1 MISTISGT
9 SKSSKFTVTTFKKS
23 RFSETSCAIAY
34 IEAKIL
40 KKCQQLGL
48 APTYFKYLRQALYFL
63 NLPWVIRG
71 NTQLG

>member
-34 IEAKIL
+34 VEAKI
-40 KKCQQLGL
+40 KKN
-48 APTYFKYLRQALYFL
+48 A
-63 NLPWVIRG
+63 NS
-71 NTQLG
+71 